1 MFRTE
6 YRGTEMIRPSQFS
19 VVYRDLG
26 MSMAGAESPINFV
39 SAADHKRRGSQRR
52 IEQSRRALH
61 PETVDERVW
70 MTEYRTA

>member
-1 MFRTE
+1 
-6 YRGTEMIRPSQFS
+6 
-19 VVYRDLG
+19 
-26 MSMAGAESPINFV
+26 MAGAKSPINLV

-70 MTEYRTA
+70 MTVPTSTVLRDLTICWTAGLHYLHI

>member
-1 MFRTE
+1 
-6 YRGTEMIRPSQFS
+6 
-19 VVYRDLG
+19 
-26 MSMAGAESPINFV
+26 MAGAESPINFV